1 MLDVNN
7 IKLHLVT
14 DQVACVP
21 KEEQMGFEIKN
32 VKGDVSPQ
40 MIELAQA
47 VVAACEERGF
57 FLESFVVKPMEG
69 GESED

>member
-1 MLDVNN
+1 
-7 IKLHLVT
+7 
-14 DQVACVP
+14 
-21 KEEQMGFEIKN
+21 MGFEIKN

-57 FLESFVVKPMEG
+57 RLESFIVRPLEG
-69 GESED
+69 GEPES